1 MLITTQ
7 RSPLSPWL
15 PSPLALKCCPRC
27 PRSLSSSHAPTS
39 SSGEY
44 RHSHTRKESRRTPTT
59 TVPLPT
65 DIVTFRTASLYR
77 ETNNESAPFGFPD
90 YVRHQL
96 GMGVADADSGPFQ
109 FTQSRTGR
117 SKLWSPASLVPRPFP
132 PPVFDRILYAKTEG
146 EGLSRS
152 NLPPEV
158 WCPPGAGYFEVNRP
172 PLKLFAPLRFNDL
185 AQRTVDI
192 DPLPGARAT

>member
-1 MLITTQ
+1 MTQ
-7 RSPLSPWL
+7 RSSLFPWL

-65 DIVTFRTASLYR
+65 DIVTFRTASLYCR
-77 ETNNESAPFGFPD
+77 KQTLKVHFFRLHVCHQSC
-90 YVRHQL
+90 HQL

-109 FTQSRTGR
+109 FTESRTGR
-117 SKLWSPASLVPRPFP
+117 RGSSELLASFPGSSAPEREIELVHAESTIR
-132 PPVFDRILYAKTEG
+132 VLESLGTR
-146 EGLSRS
+146 
-152 NLPPEV
+152 LPS
-158 WCPPGAGYFEVNRP
+158 CCDF
-172 PLKLFAPLRFNDL
+172 RFW
-185 AQRTVDI
+185 AQFIRKSVKY
-192 DPLPGARAT
+192 RVM